1 LAQAKGVMQAHI
13 EVEVRN
19 RYGRLITKRRVRS
32 HSFVKNL
39 LAMLRRF
46 WITQVNNTAVFGD
59 TIDISPTEPLD
70 TSGVARGV
78 TYGYVTGAGGIPS
91 RYTMRMDAQ
100 VGEVDS
106 GIRVGT
112 GTDTPTVNDVQ
123 LGIPILHGSGAGEL
137 SHGAVTL
144 DSLQVAG
151 GTVSLKIIR
160 TFTNNSG
167 SSIDVKEIGLH
178 LKCLIALATH
188 ATIMI
193 ARDVL
198 GSPVTVPNGATL
210 TVRYILSTT
219 V

>member
-1 LAQAKGVMQAHI
+1 MAQAKGVMQAHI
-13 EVEVRN
+13 EIEVRN

-32 HSFVKNL
+32 HSFVKNF

-46 WITQVNNTAVFGD
+46 WMASGI
-59 TIDISPTEPLD
+59 LD
-70 TSGVARGV
+70 TSANPIYPALSLVEPKDINGVDRNVIIGGGPSGIAPSFYVMKVDAETGIV
-78 TYGYVTGAGGIPS
+78 TH
-91 RYTMRMDAQ
+91 
-100 VGEVDS
+100 

-112 GTDTPTVNDVQ
+112 GTDAPTVNDVQ

-144 DSLQVAG
+144 DTLQVAG

-167 SSIDVKEIGLH
+167 ASIDVKELGLH
-178 LKCLIALATH
+178 NLVGYAYNSN